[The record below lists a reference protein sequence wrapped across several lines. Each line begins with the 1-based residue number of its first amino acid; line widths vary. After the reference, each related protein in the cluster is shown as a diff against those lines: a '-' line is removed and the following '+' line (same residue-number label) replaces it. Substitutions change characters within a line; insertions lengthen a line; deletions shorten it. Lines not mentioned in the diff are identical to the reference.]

1 MEVTEDYGMNESYQ
15 VTLMSKLS
23 SSALIIVDDVD
34 YIILNINN
42 KEAAYW
48 LVVPEKK
55 KLSRKS

>member
-55 KLSRKS
+55 KIKP

>member
-55 KLSRKS
+55 N

>member
-42 KEAAYW
+42 KEAAYRF
-48 LVVPEKK
+48 VVPEKK
-55 KLSRKS
+55 YLSRKS